1 MKIFTTKELGE
12 IIKVSE
18 KTILRDLS
26 AFGDKTNFLINGKY
40 SIPYDIADKIAVSRG
55 VGHLPTFA
63 DIADIQGQEEEIEQ
77 SFTLEE
83 YSTFMKVIE
92 EYPVL
97 KNELK
102 NSEKSI
108 VQYLETIDILKN
120 QLEYF
125 QFSYNKQLEIHEQLI
140 RTFNQRNFIEAKE
153 KGFDNE

>member
-1 MKIFTTKELGE
+1 
-12 IIKVSE
+12 
-18 KTILRDLS
+18 
-26 AFGDKTNFLINGKY
+26 
-40 SIPYDIADKIAVSRG
+40 
-55 VGHLPTFA
+55 
-63 DIADIQGQEEEIEQ
+63 
-77 SFTLEE
+77 
-83 YSTFMKVIE
+83 MKVIE

-140 RTFNQRNFIEAKE
+140 KTFNQRNFIEAKE

>member
-1 MKIFTTKELGE
+1 
-12 IIKVSE
+12 
-18 KTILRDLS
+18 
-26 AFGDKTNFLINGKY
+26 
-40 SIPYDIADKIAVSRG
+40 
-55 VGHLPTFA
+55 
-63 DIADIQGQEEEIEQ
+63 
-77 SFTLEE
+77 
-83 YSTFMKVIE
+83 MKVIE

-140 RTFNQRNFIEAKE
+140 KTFNQRNFIIIAVKPLSL
-153 KGFDNE
+153 